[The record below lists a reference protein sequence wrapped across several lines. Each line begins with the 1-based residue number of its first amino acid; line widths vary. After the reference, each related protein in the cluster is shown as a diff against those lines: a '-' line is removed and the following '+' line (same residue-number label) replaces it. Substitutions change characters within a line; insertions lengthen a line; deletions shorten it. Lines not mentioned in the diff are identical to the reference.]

1 MGKFYD
7 RKRLQSWLALSS
19 CEPRTRE
26 FLEHVSFLAFGE
38 TESTKDIPDK
48 DLCLDAYLK
57 HQELNSNDS
66 SNKVDF
72 ALVNRKMPNQTD
84 HKELN
89 SDVFDEF
96 IVNTDIVHLFT
107 IMKEFASKKLILIIK
122 KKTIL

>member
-1 MGKFYD
+1 MD
-7 RKRLQSWLALSS
+7 
-19 CEPRTRE
+19 
-26 FLEHVSFLAFGE
+26 V
-38 TESTKDIPDK
+38 
-48 DLCLDAYLK
+48 YLR

-96 IVNTDIVHLFT
+96 IVSTDIVHLFT
-107 IMKEFASKKLILIIK
+107 IMKEFASKKVDINYTRENDSLILSPPSFM
-122 KKTIL
+122 